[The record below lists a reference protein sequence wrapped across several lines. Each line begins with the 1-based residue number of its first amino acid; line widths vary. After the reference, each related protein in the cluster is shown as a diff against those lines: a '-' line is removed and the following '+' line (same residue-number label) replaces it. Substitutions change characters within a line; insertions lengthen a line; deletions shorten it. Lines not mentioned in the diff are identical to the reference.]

1 MIKIERTVKMLGNVL
16 ELNVNNQNVLDSD
29 VISLKVN
36 STNINTVKY
45 NQKAQEM
52 VILFNRG
59 TTYLYKDVDMKTM
72 IDLVSLALTG
82 GSVGRFFHQHIKQH
96 ECYKK
101 VQRILEG
108 V

>member
-1 MIKIERTVKMLGNVL
+1 MLGNVL

-45 NQKAQEM
+45 DQKAQEM

-72 IDLVSLALTG
+72 GDLVSLAMTG

-101 VQRILEG
+101 V
-108 V
+108 